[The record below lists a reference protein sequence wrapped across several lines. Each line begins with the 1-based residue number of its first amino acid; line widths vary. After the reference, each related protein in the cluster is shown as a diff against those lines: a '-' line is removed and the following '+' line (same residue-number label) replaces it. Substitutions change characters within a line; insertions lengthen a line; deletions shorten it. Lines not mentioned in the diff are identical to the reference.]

1 MQLFLDT
8 AKLEEIRPLCELGVI
23 SGVTT
28 NPSLLAKAGRSLEE
42 VVAEIA
48 GLVEGP
54 ILGEVKAAAVD
65 RTTMVEQGRA
75 IAALHPRIAVKIPL
89 TAQGL
94 AATSRL
100 SREGIAVANTL
111 VFSPAQALLSVQ
123 AGAKYVAPF
132 VGRLDDIGESGL
144 ELVRTIAE
152 MFRIQKS
159 PAKLLVA
166 SVRSPLHVV
175 DCALAGA
182 DIATVPA
189 GVLKQ
194 MVQHPLTDAGILR
207 FQKDESA
214 ASGEK

>member
-8 AKLEEIRPLCELGVI
+8 AKLEEIRPLCELGII

-28 NPSLLAKAGRSLEE
+28 NPSLLAKAGRPLEE
-42 VVAEIA
+42 IVSEIA

-54 ILGEVKAAAVD
+54 IFGEVKASALD
-65 RTTMVEQGRA
+65 RNAMVEQGKA
-75 IAALHPRIAVKIPL
+75 IAALHPRMVVKIPL
-89 TAQGL
+89 TAEGL

-100 SREGIAVANTL
+100 SLQGIAVTNTL
-111 VFSPAQALLSVQ
+111 VFSPAQALLAVQ

-152 MFRIQKS
+152 MFRIQNS

-194 MVQHPLTDAGILR
+194 MVQHPLTDAGILK
-207 FQKDESA
+207 FQKDETA
-214 ASGEK
+214 AFGEK

>member
-1 MQLFLDT
+1 MDT

-89 TAQGL
+89 TAEGL